1 MIRLTRRAER
11 DSKRIGPG
19 PPRERIIEGLHQ
31 LEAGAENFDV
41 KALEGRTPWRRLRI
55 GEYRVLFRP
64 DGGDWLVDRIV
75 SRGELQE
82 AARSLE

>member
-1 MIRLTRRAER
+1 MAAAADR
-11 DSKRIGPG
+11 
-19 PPRERIIEGLHQ
+19 
-31 LEAGAENFDV
+31 
-41 KALEGRTPWRRLRI
+41 
-55 GEYRVLFRP
+55 EYRVLFRP